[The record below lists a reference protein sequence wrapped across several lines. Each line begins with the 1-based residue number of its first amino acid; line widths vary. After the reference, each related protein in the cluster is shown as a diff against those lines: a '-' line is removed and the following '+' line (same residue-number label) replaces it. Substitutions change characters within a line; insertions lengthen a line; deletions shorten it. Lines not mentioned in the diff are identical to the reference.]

1 MSKKPIKSSMSP
13 EARAQR
19 RAIVGKA
26 ATEKIAKSEQLNF
39 RLEEK
44 SINELQELAF
54 RRGLPVGTMIRE
66 WVLER
71 LSRERLGT
79 PQLADRALH
88 VLDEI
93 HTKLTILFE
102 QDHNTYAETQSK
114 GKTCRASERTANTTR
129 TPGFTEQLISHLD
142 SSSCYATTKGPL
154 PGPAQ
159 GPSFHGGMEAVDS
172 SDLETFKEENAALKQ
187 LLGQKE
193 LEIAAMKA
201 RLDAH

>member
-44 SINELQELAF
+44 SINGLQELAF

-71 LSRERLGT
+71 LSRERTG
-79 PQLADRALH
+79 D
-88 VLDEI
+88 
-93 HTKLTILFE
+93 
-102 QDHNTYAETQSK
+102 
-114 GKTCRASERTANTTR
+114 
-129 TPGFTEQLISHLD
+129 
-142 SSSCYATTKGPL
+142 
-154 PGPAQ
+154 
-159 GPSFHGGMEAVDS
+159 
-172 SDLETFKEENAALKQ
+172 
-187 LLGQKE
+187 
-193 LEIAAMKA
+193 
-201 RLDAH
+201 